1 MGLLDKLFGG
11 GTKLDLKLDM
21 DKLPPGGTVAG
32 TITLTGGKK
41 PLRLTQLKVDLVCVR
56 VTTKEGQALPSIDL
70 QVLMSNV
77 LASDRELA
85 PGSLNKFEFRS
96 KLPDDLKPDATYK
109 VLAAADIPGVK
120 DPGADV
126 ALTILGTDRS
136 AFSAIKSRLGMADSE
151 DEVLGRYPGLTSR
164 DEDELESA
172 LSNLQCD
179 AYDRDNNFTGAHAFL
194 LRLVETHPSREVR
207 RAALAAWGT
216 ILDDRAKPDHIR
228 ALEALAARSLPE
240 DLMEE
245 VVSVAAKFA
254 EEGALPLVQRLSKH
268 PQPNVRKRLATCL
281 YLDADRDLPGRREL
295 ILGLCR
301 DPDVGVRAAA
311 FGACASLNEDLAVM
325 QLVAAHAAQ
334 DPSPDVQKA
343 CISCIALSH
352 HYGGT
357 DLVFATYLEH
367 AQRNPHAV
375 VRQEVAESL
384 HWLPADPRLTQLVTM
399 LLQDSSAEVRR
410 ALAWQ
415 SCNMGDHPELRDL
428 FLRAATN
435 DPDEAVRADALRG
448 VDKFMPLPEAVAFLQ
463 QRLAHDRNEKT
474 SWSAINAVEAHMP
487 DPNVRALLQNIANG
501 PIASAAERARE
512 ILSGG

>member
-11 GTKLDLKLDM
+11 GTKLELKLDM

-32 TITLTGGKK
+32 TISLTGGKK

-85 PGSLNKFEFRS
+85 PASLNKFEFRHR
-96 KLPDDLKPDATYK
+96 LPDDLKPDATYK
-109 VLAAADIPGVK
+109 VIAAADIPGVK
-120 DPGADV
+120 DPSADV

-136 AFSAIKSRLGMADSE
+136 AFGAIKSRLGMADSE

-164 DEDELESA
+164 DEDELEEA
-172 LSNLQCD
+172 LSALQCD

-194 LRLVETHPSREVR
+194 LRLVETHRSGSIR

-216 ILDDRAKPDHIR
+216 VLDDRAKPVHIS
-228 ALEALAARSLPE
+228 ALETLASRDLPE

-254 EEGALPLVQRLSKH
+254 EEGALPLVQRLIKH
-268 PQPNVRKRLATCL
+268 PQPGVRARLATCL
-281 YLDADRDLPGRREL
+281 YTDADSDLPGRRDL

-301 DPDVGVRAAA
+301 DSDVGVRAAA
-311 FGACASLNEDLAVM
+311 FGACASLVEDRDVM
-325 QLVAAHAAQ
+325 RFVAAHASQ

-367 AQRNPHAV
+367 AQRNPNAA

-384 HWLPADPRLTQLVTM
+384 HWLPADPRLTQLVTL
-399 LLQDSSAEVRR
+399 LLQDSSSEVRR

-415 SCNMGDHPELRDL
+415 SCNMGDHPELRDH
-428 FLRAATN
+428 FLHAAVN

-448 VDKFMPLPEAVAFLQ
+448 VDKFMPLPDAIAFLR
-463 QRLAHDRNEKT
+463 QRLAHDRNEKAY
-474 SWSAINAVEAHMP
+474 WSAINAVEGHMP
-487 DPNVRALLQNIANG
+487 DRHAHALLQDIAHG

-512 ILSGG
+512 ILSGE